1 MSGMSGKYC
10 RPRILPRQD
19 APGAGVFLSR
29 NNMEKDI
36 IRFALE
42 AATALGSLCTGVA
55 ALIGICKVAKNLMY
69 RNEILYG
76 DEAAARFSQIKDN
89 LEKAKL

>member
-1 MSGMSGKYC
+1 M
-10 RPRILPRQD
+10 LPRQV

-42 AATALGSLCTGVA
+42 AATALGSLCTGDA
-55 ALIGICKVAKNLMY
+55 ALIDIYKVAKNLMY
-69 RNEILYG
+69 RNEIPYG
-76 DEAAARFSQIKDN
+76 D
-89 LEKAKL
+89 